1 MKIQHKMNP
10 GYWDPKPAV
19 IEGDYQDEI
28 DRTLEKARVAY
39 ERAERR
45 LASAEA
51 RLAKAE
57 RRTTNSRRQI
67 EELELLVM
75 LRRDEL
81 ERYRRMMVSVPQS
94 AAHRGT
100 KSFRPLGLGGA

>member
-1 MKIQHKMNP
+1 MKIRHKVNP
-10 GYWDPKPAV
+10 GLWDPKPAV
-19 IEGDYQDEI
+19 IDGDYQDEI

-45 LASAEA
+45 LAAAEA

-57 RRTTNSRRQI
+57 RRKAPSRRQI
-67 EELELLVM
+67 EELELLIL
-75 LRRDEL
+75 LRREEL

-94 AAHRGT
+94 AVNRGT

>member
-1 MKIQHKMNP
+1 MKIQHKVNP
-10 GYWDPKPAV
+10 GYWHSKPAEV
-19 IEGDYQDEI
+19 DADYQEEI

-45 LASAEA
+45 LVAAEA

-57 RRTTNSRRQI
+57 RRAAPSRRQI

-81 ERYRRMMVSVPQS
+81 DRYRRMMVSVPQ
-94 AAHRGT
+94 AAVNRGT
-100 KSFRPLGLGGA
+100 KSFRPLGFGGA